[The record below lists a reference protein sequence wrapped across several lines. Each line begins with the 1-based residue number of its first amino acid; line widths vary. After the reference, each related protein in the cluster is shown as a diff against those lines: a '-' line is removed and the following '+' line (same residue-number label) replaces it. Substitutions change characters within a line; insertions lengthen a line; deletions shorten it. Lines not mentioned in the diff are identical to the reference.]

1 MANAFEQR
9 LNAMGVHTYFFQ
21 WRQCA
26 PWPEPCPGFT
36 DENRVEN
43 IRRVA
48 EVAESIS
55 DTGLVAMTAFIA
67 PFKAERQL
75 ARGLIGEDRLIE
87 VYVDSTLHIAAE
99 VPLQRSLQKSAAGR
113 AEKLHWY

>member
-1 MANAFEQR
+1 MFQSTGLSGSGKSTIANAFEQR
-9 LNAMGVHTYFFQ
+9 LNAMGVHTYFFDGDNVLHGLN
-21 WRQCA
+21 RA
-26 PWPEPCPGFT
+26 PGFT

-48 EVAESIS
+48 EVAELIS
-55 DTGLVAMTAFIA
+55 DTDLVAMTAFIA

-99 VPLQRSLQKSAAGR
+99 C
-113 AEKLHWY
+113 